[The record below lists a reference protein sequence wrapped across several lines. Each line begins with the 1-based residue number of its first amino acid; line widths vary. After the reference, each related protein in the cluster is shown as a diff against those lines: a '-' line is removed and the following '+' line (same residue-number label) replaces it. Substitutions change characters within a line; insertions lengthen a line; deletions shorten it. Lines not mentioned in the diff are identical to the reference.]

1 MSKGDA
7 TSVFSQYLQ
16 SQGLKN
22 SHQRARILDAF
33 LSMDAHMTA
42 EELHQRVSRTDQRI
56 GLATVYR
63 TLRLLCDAGLAKQRH
78 FQGGRSRFEQAFQQ
92 SHHDHLICVGCDR
105 IVEFQCQPIEDLQEQ
120 TAALHGFTLTHHR
133 LELFG
138 YCPDC
143 RDGQSET

>member
-7 TSVFSQYLQ
+7 TAVFTQYLQ

-33 LSMDAHMTA
+33 LSMDTHMTA
-42 EELHQRVSRTDQRI
+42 EDLHQRVSRTDQRI

-63 TLRLLCDAGLAKQRH
+63 TLRLFCDAGLAKQRH
-78 FQGGRSRFEQAFQQ
+78 FQEGRSRFEQAFQE
-92 SHHDHLICVGCDR
+92 SHHDHLICIGCDR
-105 IVEFQCQPIEDLQEQ
+105 IVEFECQPIEDLQEQ
-120 TAALHGFTLTHHR
+120 TAKSHGFTLTHHR

-138 YCPDC
+138 YCTDC
-143 RDGQSET
+143 QSSQGGA